1 MEKKKL
7 SLGVLVSGS
16 GSNLQSIIDSIERGI
31 LNASIEIVI
40 SNNPDA
46 FALERASKHN
56 LESIVIDHAEFQAR
70 EDFDRKMIDVL
81 TSHSVDLVIMAGFMR
96 ILSPLFLKSFPMKI
110 INIHPAL
117 LPSFQGLHA
126 QRQAFDY
133 GVRFSGCT
141 VHFANEGVD
150 TGPIIIQ
157 SVVPVYEDDT
167 EESLQKRILKE
178 EHRIYPQAIQFI
190 AEGKVEISGRKVKI
204 RDHEKIDDK
213 PIHNPPLVTF

>member
-16 GSNLQSIIDSIERGI
+16 GSNLQSIIDSIERGV
-31 LNASIEIVI
+31 LNASIEIII

-46 FALERASKHN
+46 FALERARNHN
-56 LESIVIDHAEFQAR
+56 LESIVIEHAEFQAR
-70 EDFDRKMIDVL
+70 EDFDRRMIDVL

-141 VHFANEGVD
+141 VHFADEGVD

-157 SVVPVYEDDT
+157 SVVPVYDDDT

-178 EHRIYPQAIQFI
+178 EHRIYPQAIQLI
-190 AEGKVEISGRKVKI
+190 AEGKIEISGRKVKI
-204 RDHEKIDDK
+204 REHEKIDDK
-213 PIHNPPLVTF
+213 PIHNPPLVAF

>member
-1 MEKKKL
+1 MVRKKL

-16 GSNLQSIIDSIERGI
+16 GSNLQSIIDSIERCI
-31 LNASIEIVI
+31 LNASIEIII

-46 FALERASKHN
+46 FALERAKKHR
-56 LESIVIDHAEFQAR
+56 LESIVIDHAEFTTR
-70 EDFDRKMIDVL
+70 EDFDRRMIDIL

-96 ILSPLFLKSFPMKI
+96 ILSPLFLKAFPMRI

-126 QRQAFDY
+126 QKKAFDY
-133 GVRFSGCT
+133 GVKFSGCT
-141 VHFANEGVD
+141 VHFADEGVD

-157 SVVPVYEDDT
+157 SVVPVYDDDT

-178 EHRIYPQAIQFI
+178 EHRIYPQAIQLI
-190 AEGKVEISGRKVKI
+190 AEGKVEIAGRKVKI
-204 RDHEKIDDK
+204 KEHEIIVDK
-213 PIHNPPLVTF
+213 PLHNPPLVKF